1 MLNYR
6 FDEIRMKDGE
16 TFDEIYYFYAKLNDI
31 VNCNFN
37 IGEKIPEQ
45 RIVRKVMRSLPER
58 FRPKVIAI
66 EESKDLDCVK
76 IEELVGSLETYE
88 LTLPHPKNKRFRKI
102 FKPRK
107 SDRKEIHHH
116 KGYINNFTHSK

>member
-1 MLNYR
+1 M
-6 FDEIRMKDGE
+6 
-16 TFDEIYYFYAKLNDI
+16 
-31 VNCNFN
+31 
-37 IGEKIPEQ
+37 IPFV
-45 RIVRKVMRSLPER
+45 IILLASLPKR

-88 LTLPHPKNKRFRKI
+88 LTLPHPKNKRFRKYI
-102 FKPRK
+102 KPRK
-107 SDRKEIHHH
+107 NDRKVILHH